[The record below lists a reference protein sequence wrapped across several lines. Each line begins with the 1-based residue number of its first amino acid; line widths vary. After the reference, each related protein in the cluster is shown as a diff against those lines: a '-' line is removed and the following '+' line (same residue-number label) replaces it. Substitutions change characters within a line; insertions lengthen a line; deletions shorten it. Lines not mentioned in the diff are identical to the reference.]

1 MAGRDPQH
9 DQTQWG
15 SGGFTMVLMLGA
27 AMAFL
32 AALAVVTR
40 AIGPASIPIWAI
52 AIWGAS
58 VVSRGP
64 IGQAIGRS
72 IGGHV
77 QDGPPELPPEVYAEL
92 DELRARVGELEERV
106 DFSERLL
113 TAAKEKESAG
123 GGR

>member
-9 DQTQWG
+9 DQTQWSNPG
-15 SGGFTMVLMLGA
+15 LTTVFIATA
-27 AMAFL
+27 AVAFF

-40 AIGPASIPIWAI
+40 AIGAASIPIWAI
-52 AIWGAS
+52 AIWGAAMI
-58 VVSRGP
+58 SRGP
-64 IGQAIGRS
+64 IGQAIARN

-77 QDGPPELPPEVYAEL
+77 QDGPTEAPAEVYAEL

-113 TAAKEKESAG
+113 TAAKEKERAG
-123 GGR
+123 GER